1 MFLGPYT
8 LFDIV
13 GQNEKAQF
21 EISVISFEI
30 KEPLNHILTSN
41 YQPLGEWTL
50 KKCKEHNDGQFKML
64 LESKIK
70 IETEI
75 SQGFDGSK
83 TLTQLD
89 YIKNTLKHF
98 KNWYETKNLE
108 LPNSNIY
115 IHKPERK
122 PKYQEYEALFNK
134 FLSDPNA
141 NPNEVKTILNDKTHW
156 KNPSAYL
163 RQARRKAEITVSELK
178 AHSGFTWID
187 PKGTAVD

>member
-1 MFLGPYT
+1 MLIGPYT
-8 LFDIV
+8 LFDII

-30 KEPLNHILTSN
+30 GEPLNHILTSN
-41 YQPLGEWTL
+41 YQPLRGWTL
-50 KKCKEHNDGQFKML
+50 EKCKRHNDIQFKML

-89 YIKNTLKHF
+89 YIKNALKHF

-115 IHKPERK
+115 IHKPERN
-122 PKYQEYEALFNK
+122 PKYQE
-134 FLSDPNA
+134 
-141 NPNEVKTILNDKTHW
+141 
-156 KNPSAYL
+156 
-163 RQARRKAEITVSELK
+163 
-178 AHSGFTWID
+178 
-187 PKGTAVD
+187 

>member
-1 MFLGPYT
+1 MLIGPYT

-30 KEPLNHILTSN
+30 GEPLNQILTSN

-50 KKCKEHNDGQFKML
+50 EKCKKHNDIQFKML

-89 YIKNTLKHF
+89 YIKNALKHF

-122 PKYQEYEALFNK
+122 PK
-134 FLSDPNA
+134 LSDA
-141 NPNEVKTILNDKTHW
+141 LLEE
-156 KNPSAYL
+156 
-163 RQARRKAEITVSELK
+163 EITLLILAYNSL
-178 AHSGFTWID
+178 
-187 PKGTAVD
+187 